1 MCCILMLNALS
12 SVIEGLEKKLSI
24 FLVPC
29 ASPAVACGAQPAVSY
44 ASAPTPIATHSSSV
58 VSRKRF
64 TPQRSSS
71 ADERA
76 SNNILSSLGCLVES
90 KQVVDEI
97 LEFVSGNSVQIKDM
111 LRLGKYVRST
121 SSLSHPRPI
130 QITARDCF
138 TSEDCIKDFR
148 IKHLFLREDVPPDHK
163 LRARKPIAS
172 LDSTPPGDPSVD
184 APVSSVCSSST
195 SGAVSAGPTQALTN
209 TLASSAQCSRCSVS
223 PAVFEA
229 SSQCPVPICAVS
241 QTPSHPYSSSFSVA
255 QCSFISNDGSA

>member
-163 LRARKPIAS
+163 LRAIS
-172 LDSTPPGDPSVD
+172 HETTPPGDPSVD
-184 APVSSVCSSST
+184 TPVSSVCSSST
-195 SGAVSAGPTQALTN
+195 SCAVSAGPTQALTC
-209 TLASSAQCSRCSVS
+209 TLASSAQRSRRSVS

-229 SSQCPVPICAVS
+229 SSPSSPVPICAVS
-241 QTPSHPYSSSFSVA
+241 QPPSHPSPSSFSSMTVA
-255 QCSFISNDGSA
+255 QGSNDGSA